1 MFLVVTA
8 CGAGADHLATSIDN
22 ATAAA
27 KDGSK
32 QDPEGTSS
40 AQTSSTGGTTV
51 TVETKVT
58 VTTGELVHQVNGS
71 DELDGTNWVSTCENG
86 ITYSASFTKGVETL
100 TTNVYQD
107 GACRSVAQSIAQY
120 INYAIQG
127 DDIQF
132 GEAKAGVYANG
143 EPFQV
148 MNLDNDTLSF
158 SGNDEQVFKR
168 I

>member
-22 ATAAA
+22 ATTAA
-27 KDGSK
+27 KAGDNT
-32 QDPEGTSS
+32 PTTTSAS
-40 AQTSSTGGTTV
+40 NNGGTTV

-58 VTTGELVHQVNGS
+58 VTTGTAANQVNGS